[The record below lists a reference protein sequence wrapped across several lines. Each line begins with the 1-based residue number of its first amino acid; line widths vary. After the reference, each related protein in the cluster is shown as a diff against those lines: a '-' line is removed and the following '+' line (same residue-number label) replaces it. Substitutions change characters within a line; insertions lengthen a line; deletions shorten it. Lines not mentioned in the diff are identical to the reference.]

1 LNTEGWLPSKILVR
15 VIESF
20 DVELPDPPGP
30 GHRFLFSND
39 LVLERYD
46 DSTPGKAACRRMKT
60 SALQARIQD
69 S

>member
-1 LNTEGWLPSKILVR
+1 MTTIQILVS

-30 GHRFLFSND
+30 GHRFFSATILRSNA
-39 LVLERYD
+39 
-46 DSTPGKAACRRMKT
+46 TTTARRKRPVT
-60 SALQARIQD
+60 DEASALQARIQD

>member
-1 LNTEGWLPSKILVR
+1 MTTIQILVK
-15 VIESF
+15 VIEHF

-39 LVLERYD
+39 LALERYD
-46 DSTPGKAACRRMKT
+46 DSTPGSGLPQDEDQRLAG
-60 SALQARIQD
+60 SIQD

>member
-1 LNTEGWLPSKILVR
+1 MATIQILVR

-39 LVLERYD
+39 LVLEGYD
-46 DSTPGKAACRRMKT
+46 DSTPGKRPAAE
-60 SALQARIQD
+60 
-69 S
+69 